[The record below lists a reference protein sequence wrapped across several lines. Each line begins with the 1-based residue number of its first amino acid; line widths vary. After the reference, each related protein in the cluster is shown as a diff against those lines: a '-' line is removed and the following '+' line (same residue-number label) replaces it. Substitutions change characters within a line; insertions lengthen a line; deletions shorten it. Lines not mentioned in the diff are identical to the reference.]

1 MQSLLANDFLVLTVL
16 VFVAL
21 MLLMES
27 AYVMWRSQHGPDAR
41 KVQSRLRILS
51 STRDTSSQT
60 QLIKQRLTSEL
71 PLVQRQL
78 QSLRLQRLDGY
89 LLQSG
94 LGWTISRF
102 LITCTVLGVAAWLLT
117 ASLLRQTQLTALGA
131 GLVMAGLPVLYV
143 SFRRERRLRKIESQ
157 LPDALDLI
165 TRALRAGHAFGSGLK
180 MAGDE
185 MAEPISGELR
195 AVHEEV
201 NFGVSMERA
210 LSHLSDRVP
219 ITDLR
224 YFVVAVLIQRE
235 SGGNLTEILTNL
247 SRLIRERHKLLA
259 KVRVLSSE
267 GRLSAWV
274 LAVMPF
280 ALAGILNIMNPQFIS
295 LLWTDPLGISMVK
308 YLLIMMAFGILV
320 MRKIVKIRV

>member
-1 MQSLLANDFLVLTVL
+1 MQALLANDFLVLTVL
-16 VFVAL
+16 VFVAI
-21 MLLMES
+21 MLLLES
-27 AYVMWRSQHGPDAR
+27 AYMVWRSQHGPDAR
-41 KVQSRLRILS
+41 KVQSRLRVLS
-51 STRDTSSQT
+51 STRDSTQQT
-60 QLIKQRLTSEL
+60 QLVKQRLASEL

-78 QSLRLQRLDGY
+78 QSLRLQRLDAF

-94 LGWTISRF
+94 LGWTISR
-102 LITCTVLGVAAWLLT
+102 LLVTCALMALAGWVLAAGLM
-117 ASLLRQTQLTALGA
+117 RQTQLTGLGA
-131 GLVMAGLPVLYV
+131 GVALAALPLLYV

-157 LPDALDLI
+157 LPDALDLM

-247 SRLIRERHKLLA
+247 SHLIRERHKLLA

-267 GRLSAWV
+267 GKLSAWV
-274 LAVMPF
+274 LALMPF

-308 YLLIMMAFGILV
+308 YLLLMMAFGIIV
-320 MRKIVKIRV
+320 MRRIVKIRI

>member
-259 KVRVLSSE
+259 KVRVLASE
-267 GRLSAWV
+267 GKLSAWI

>member
-16 VFVAL
+16 VFVAI
-21 MLLMES
+21 MLLLES
-27 AYVMWRSQHGPDAR
+27 AYIAWRGQHGPQAR
-41 KVQSRLRILS
+41 KVQSRLRVLS
-51 STRDTSSQT
+51 STHDGNAQT
-60 QLIKQRLTSEL
+60 QLIKQRLVDEL
-71 PLVQRQL
+71 PAVQRQL
-78 QSLRLQRLDGY
+78 QSLRLQRLDSF

-94 LGWTISRF
+94 LGWTISKLMILCAAVGIGGW
-102 LITCTVLGVAAWLLT
+102 LIVGGVLRQTLLT
-117 ASLLRQTQLTALGA
+117 ALAAGVLVAALP
-131 GLVMAGLPVLYV
+131 LLYV
-143 SFRRERRLRKIESQ
+143 SFRRDRRLKKIETQ

-185 MAEPISGELR
+185 MNEPISGELR
-195 AVHEEV
+195 IVHEEV

-259 KVRVLSSE
+259 KVRVLSAE
-267 GRLSAWV
+267 GKMSAWV
-274 LAVMPF
+274 LAAMPF
-280 ALAGILNIMNPQFIS
+280 ALAGILNILNPQFIS

-308 YLLIMMAFGILV
+308 YLLAMMLFGILV

>member
-1 MQSLLANDFLVLTVL
+1 MQALLANDFLVLTVL
-16 VFVAL
+16 VFVAI
-21 MLLMES
+21 MLLLES
-27 AYVMWRSQHGPDAR
+27 AYLTWRSQHGPDAR
-41 KVQSRLRILS
+41 KMQSRLRILS

-60 QLIKQRLTSEL
+60 QLIKQRLTNEL

-78 QSLRLQRLDGY
+78 QLLRLQRLDGF

-94 LGWTISRF
+94 LGWTISRL
-102 LITCTVLGVAAWLLT
+102 LITCTVMAVAGWLL
-117 ASLLRQTQLTALGA
+117 AAGLLRQTQLTGLGVGLAMAALP
-131 GLVMAGLPVLYV
+131 LLYV
-143 SFRRERRLRKIESQ
+143 SFRRERRLSKIESQ
-157 LPDALDLI
+157 LPDALDLM

-235 SGGNLTEILTNL
+235 SGGNLTEILSNL
-247 SRLIRERHKLLA
+247 SLLIRERHKLLA
-259 KVRVLSSE
+259 KVRVLASE

-295 LLWTDPLGISMVK
+295 LLWTDPLGIAMVK

-320 MRKIVKIRV
+320 MRRIVRIRV

>member
-16 VFVAL
+16 VFVAI
-21 MLLMES
+21 MLLLES
-27 AYVMWRSQHGPDAR
+27 AYIVWRGQHGPQAR
-41 KVQSRLRILS
+41 KVQSRLRVLS
-51 STRDTSSQT
+51 STHDGSAQT
-60 QLIKQRLTSEL
+60 QLIKQRLVDEL
-71 PLVQRQL
+71 PAVQRQL
-78 QSLRLQRLDGY
+78 QSLRLQRLDSF

-94 LGWTISRF
+94 LGWTISK
-102 LITCTVLGVAAWLLT
+102 LMILCATMGIGGWLVVGGVLRQTLLT
-117 ASLLRQTQLTALGA
+117 ALAAGVLVAALP
-131 GLVMAGLPVLYV
+131 LLYV
-143 SFRRERRLRKIESQ
+143 SFRRDRRLKKIETQ

-195 AVHEEV
+195 IVHEEV

-259 KVRVLSSE
+259 KVRVLSAE
-267 GRLSAWV
+267 GKMSAWV
-274 LAVMPF
+274 LAAMPF
-280 ALAGILNIMNPQFIS
+280 ALAGILNILNPQFIS

-308 YLLIMMAFGILV
+308 YLLAMMLFGILV